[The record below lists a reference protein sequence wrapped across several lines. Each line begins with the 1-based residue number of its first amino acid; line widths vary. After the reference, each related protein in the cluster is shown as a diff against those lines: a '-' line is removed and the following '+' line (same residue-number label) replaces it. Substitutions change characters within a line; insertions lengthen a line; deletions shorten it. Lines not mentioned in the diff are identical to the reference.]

1 MKVKKGKQVKKYSV
15 GGAIAAQVGLGA
27 LQGLIGGAQ
36 YLGGTAQA
44 QKLKAPSTATPSSFR
59 ELYQSAQNQKLV
71 QQNLDEINRAS
82 ATYLQALQAGGP
94 QSVAAGISGISRQQA
109 TQTQD
114 VLNAQMLREMKAA
127 EALALADERALGR
140 ERDVYETRFGESQAA
155 RAAGL
160 QNVFGAAGSTAKG
173 LLALEK
179 SDSKF
184 EVPTAEATSVKP
196 RSLSSVLPESP
207 SAGEVRLS
215 GEPVALPD
223 LGIKKPGPGN
233 IMRTLPPFKITELE
247 EELLGKTKTSFLK
260 DGGMVTGGKFSHKTN
275 PIDIIQK
282 GEKIGEMTGG
292 EVILNPSQQKK
303 LSKESAYF
311 RQLLK
316 KFNKQK

>member
-1 MKVKKGKQVKKYSV
+1 MKVKKAKQVKKYSV

-27 LQGLIGGAQ
+27 LQGLIGGGQ
-36 YLGGTAQA
+36 FFGGTAQA
-44 QKLKAPSTATPSSFR
+44 QKLKAPSTASPSAFR
-59 ELYQSAQNQKLV
+59 DLYQSAQNQQIV
-71 QQNLDEINRAS
+71 QQNLDEINRSA

-94 QSVAAGISGISRQQA
+94 QAVAAGISGISREQG

-114 VLNAQMLREMKAA
+114 VLNAQVLREMKAA

-140 ERDVYETRFGESQAA
+140 ERDVYETRFGEAQAA

-160 QNVFGAAGSTAKG
+160 QNVFGAAGSAAKG
-173 LLALEK
+173 LLAIEGRNQNSFDTQMATEAAPKEMTAFAEQVDIAPVGEMIKPMSKIPSLAGLEK
-179 SDSKF
+179 LTPEFMRSMF
-184 EVPTAEATSVKP
+184 E
-196 RSLSSVLPESP
+196 
-207 SAGEVRLS
+207 
-215 GEPVALPD
+215 
-223 LGIKKPGPGN
+223 
-233 IMRTLPPFKITELE
+233 
-247 EELLGKTKTSFLK
+247 
-260 DGGMVTGGKFSHKTN
+260 DGGMMTGGKFSHKTN
-275 PIDIIQK
+275 PIDIIRK